1 MTPKMG
7 KKRRP
12 ESNSVILMIELKQL
26 KAQKNALKEELMSF
40 LHAEAVLSLW
50 KVLELYSSI
59 YIVQA
64 YLGFGSFSED
74 NFKVLSVFL

>member
-1 MTPKMG
+1 
-7 KKRRP
+7 
-12 ESNSVILMIELKQL
+12 
-26 KAQKNALKEELMSF
+26 MSF
-40 LHAEAVLSLW
+40 LHAEALLSPW

-74 NFKVLSVFL
+74 KFKVLFVFL

>member
-1 MTPKMG
+1 
-7 KKRRP
+7 
-12 ESNSVILMIELKQL
+12 
-26 KAQKNALKEELMSF
+26 MSF
-40 LHAEAVLSLW
+40 LHAEALLSLW

-74 NFKVLSVFL
+74 NFKVLSVFLWDLDYGKSPLFEMVLPPLFDAAWVSLYFLL

>member
-1 MTPKMG
+1 M
-7 KKRRP
+7 
-12 ESNSVILMIELKQL
+12 
-26 KAQKNALKEELMSF
+26 EELMSF
-40 LHAEAVLSLW
+40 LHAEALLGPW

-74 NFKVLSVFL
+74 KFKVLFVFLWDLDYGKFPLFGMVLPPLFDAAWVSLYFLL